1 MFLIKWKS
9 LYASGSPSKNV
20 SSNNLNRTI
29 RLNVAK
35 TEIIEKVVTVQ
46 GGPKSMESFVFCT
59 KEKPFNRLA

>member
-1 MFLIKWKS
+1 MFLIKWKG

-35 TEIIEKVVTVQ
+35 TEIIEKVVTEHEYFF
-46 GGPKSMESFVFCT
+46 PLSISLT
-59 KEKPFNRLA
+59 RS